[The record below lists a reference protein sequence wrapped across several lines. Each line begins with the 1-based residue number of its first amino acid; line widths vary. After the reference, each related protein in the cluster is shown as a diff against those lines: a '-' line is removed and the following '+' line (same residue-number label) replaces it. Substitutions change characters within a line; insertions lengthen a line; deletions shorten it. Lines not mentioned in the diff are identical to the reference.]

1 MHIMKKSAILGLSVG
16 AVATIAAVAKP
27 EPEPI
32 SALDDRADLDALA
45 DMLTQVLADEANPTL
60 RPDDYV
66 SAADSL
72 GCEVAA
78 IQAVVEVE
86 AGVNQRGLWERGK
99 PLVAFSASL
108 FRSQARKRGID
119 LDKYAKEYPEVFS
132 APQIKKY
139 GSYEAAQYARLQQA
153 MAIDSVGAISSAYWG
168 MFQIMGDNWRFCGC
182 ESIDEFVERMSTSE
196 REQLDMFVAFLRS
209 TGIDQYL
216 RAHQWA
222 KFARKYNGPSYA
234 RRGYH
239 TKLEGAYKK
248 YLASDN
254 S

>member
-1 MHIMKKSAILGLSVG
+1 MHIMKKSALLGLSVG
-16 AVATIAAVAKP
+16 AVAAIAAVAKP

-32 SALDDRADLDALA
+32 CPPDDRADLDALA
-45 DMLTQVLADEANPTL
+45 DMLTQVLADEANPSL
-60 RPDDYV
+60 RDEDYV
-66 SAADSL
+66 RAADSL
-72 GCEVAA
+72 GVEVAA

-86 AGVNQRGLWERGK
+86 AGVNHRGIWDMGK

-108 FRSQARKRGID
+108 FRSQARKRGIN

-153 MAIDSVGAISSAYWG
+153 MAIDSVAAISSTYWG
-168 MFQIMGDNWRFCGC
+168 MFQIMGDNWKFCGC
-182 ESIDEFVERMSTSE
+182 ESIDEFVERMSASE
-196 REQLDMFVAFLRS
+196 REQLDLFVAFLRS
-209 TGIDQYL
+209 TGIDQSL

-222 KFARKYNGPSYA
+222 KFARRYNGPSYA

-239 TKLEGAYKK
+239 TKLEQAYKK
-248 YLASDN
+248 YLATND
-254 S
+254 